1 MRPYLVQVVGG
12 APLMGAQARSD
23 YCRVGD
29 ILAARWVAAAGRV
42 VVADGTAAADMGWQA
57 DTASQGHADP
67 GRTAIHNR
75 VVAVV
80 PANPA
85 AAGAVAVVLR
95 CPNSRSV
102 IRMCIFIA
110 VQHTILE
117 QF

>member
-1 MRPYLVQVVGG
+1 
-12 APLMGAQARSD
+12 MGMQARSD
-23 YCRVGD
+23 YCRVTD
-29 ILAARWVAAAGRV
+29 RRAVAAYWVAAARRV
-42 VVADGTAAADMGWQA
+42 VVAGWAVAGDTGWQA
-57 DTASQGHADP
+57 DTASQGPVDP

-75 VVAVV
+75 VVAAV

-102 IRMCIFIA
+102 IRICIFIA